1 MLWGENSTIQLTVTN
16 LLGEIKIQIL
26 VPENRNQFTYSLNL
40 SHLTSGVYFIELF
53 DKNQSSKWRV
63 IKK

>member
-1 MLWGENSTIQLTVTN
+1 MLWGGNSTIQFTVTN
-16 LLGEIKIQIL
+16 LLGEIKIRTEI
-26 VPENRNQFTYSLNL
+26 PENRNQFTYSLNL